1 MKKRVWIIG
10 VVVLLLAALVVVL
23 LRDKIFRRSTG
34 SGDADAGTS
43 VESNNFPLKYGS
55 RGERVRKVQ
64 AYVNQIFALAPVSRD
79 YMPLSEDGIFGVKTE
94 AACELFL
101 NTKEITE
108 DWYKTHIQ

>member
-10 VVVLLLAALVVVL
+10 AVVMLLAALLVFL
-23 LRDKIFRRSTG
+23 FRDKIFRRSTG
-34 SGDADAGTS
+34 GDADAGAS
-43 VESNNFPLKYGS
+43 VENDNFPLKYGS

-64 AYVNQIFALAPVSRD
+64 AYINQMFALAPVSRD
-79 YMPLSEDGIFGVKTE
+79 YMPLAEDGIFGAKTE

-101 NTKEITE
+101 NTKEITQ